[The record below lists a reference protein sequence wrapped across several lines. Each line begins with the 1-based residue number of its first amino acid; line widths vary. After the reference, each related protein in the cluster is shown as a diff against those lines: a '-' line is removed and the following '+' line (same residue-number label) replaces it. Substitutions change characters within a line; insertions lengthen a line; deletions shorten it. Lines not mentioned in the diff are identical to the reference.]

1 MAVQS
6 CEGHFTVDRGKGDKM
21 IVVRFADRMKIQDA
35 FEAWCVKNQTTP
47 SMQTMI
53 AFLEHKGWLNVDRV
67 VKDLKD

>member
-1 MAVQS
+1 
-6 CEGHFTVDRGKGDKM
+6 M
-21 IVVRFADRMKIQDA
+21 IMVRFADRMKIQDA